1 MGAIAKTI
9 KEQLQNLVATI
20 TTSLSD
26 LANTRERTLEEIE
39 RLNVVLQDNVAD
51 TVETLAVLDE
61 FGNAILDVAE
71 HNAKQFKLVE
81 EKTDYL
87 AELPSIGKD
96 FCEECGAECDDS
108 ITCDDL
114 TFCSEECRDE
124 YLSAIDEDT
133 DEDTDE
139 E

>member
-9 KEQLQNLVATI
+9 KEQLQNLVTTI

-61 FGNAILDVAE
+61 FGNAILDVAK
-71 HNAKQFKLVE
+71 HHANQFKIVE

-87 AELPSIGKD
+87 AELPLIGKD
-96 FCEECGAECDDS
+96 FCEECGEECDDS
-108 ITCDDL
+108 ITFDGF
-114 TFCSEECRDE
+114 TFCSEECRDKFV
-124 YLSAIDEDT
+124 SAV
-133 DEDTDE
+133 E
-139 E
+139 EKDAEVTE